1 MDRRGGCSVLV
12 GKPELRRQF
21 GRPSCRWEDYIKMIL
36 KSIRWERAGWIIVVQ
51 DRDKWQAVVTMVMNI
66 LGPYNKLNFL
76 TG

>member
-1 MDRRGGCSVLV
+1 
-12 GKPELRRQF
+12 
-21 GRPSCRWEDYIKMIL
+21 MIL